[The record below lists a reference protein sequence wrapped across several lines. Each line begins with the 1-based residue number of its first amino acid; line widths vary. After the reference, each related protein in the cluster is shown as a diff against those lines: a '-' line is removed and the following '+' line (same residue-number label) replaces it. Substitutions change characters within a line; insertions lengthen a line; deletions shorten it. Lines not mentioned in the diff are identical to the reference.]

1 MNDFSMC
8 TIERED
14 SVKLLGTY
22 WVYMLTDEID
32 QLLA

>member
-8 TIERED
+8 TIERAY

-22 WVYMLTDEID
+22 YVYMLADEID